1 MTTFNKDFLEVENFL
16 NPDEQQELINY
27 LCKPNF
33 PWCFT
38 YDAVRGTTD
47 KIIIEDNSVVG
58 VFHTFVHDTKIVSP
72 FFNDIKWISSKFENI
87 GLGENPVM
95 RIRAGMFFK
104 HPDNSAHPA
113 HVDANGVN
121 HITAVYYVNDCD
133 GNFYLY
139 EEKDS
144 EYPFKKPPEY
154 TIKNI
159 AKPAQG
165 KLVVFN
171 GDHYHASSYPNRS
184 AIRLAITFNF
194 LSL

>member
-1 MTTFNKDFLEVENFL
+1 MTIFNNQFLEVENFL
-16 NPDEQQELINY
+16 NPNEQQDLINY

-38 YDAVRGTTD
+38 YDAVRGTTENIVIND
-47 KIIIEDNSVVG
+47 DSVAG
-58 VFHTFVHDTKIVSP
+58 MFHTFVYDGKVVSP
-72 FFNDIKWISSKFENI
+72 FYDDIKWMFPKFEKI
-87 GLGENPVM
+87 GLADKDVM

-104 HPDNSAHPA
+104 HPDTNVHPA

-133 GNFYLY
+133 GDFYLY

-144 EYPFKKPPEY
+144 DFPFKRPLEY
-154 TIKNI
+154 TVKNI
-159 AKPAQG
+159 ANPAQG

-194 LSL
+194 LG

>member
-1 MTTFNKDFLEVENFL
+1 VITSNNEFLEVENFL
-16 NPDEQQELINY
+16 NPEEQQELINY

-38 YDAVRGTTD
+38 YDAVRGTTK
-47 KIIIEDNSVVG
+47 KIVINDDSIVG
-58 VFHTFVHDTKIVSP
+58 MFHTFVHDGKVVSP
-72 FFNDIKWISSKFENI
+72 FYDDIKWVSSKFDSV
-87 GLGENPVM
+87 GLGKNSVM

-104 HPDNSAHPA
+104 HPSTDAHPA

-133 GNFYLY
+133 GDFYLY
-139 EEKDS
+139 EEKNS
-144 EYPFKKPPEY
+144 EHPFKRPLEY
-154 TIKNI
+154 TVKKI
-159 AKPAQG
+159 ANPAQG

-184 AIRLAITFNF
+184 AMRLAITFNF
-194 LSL
+194 LAL